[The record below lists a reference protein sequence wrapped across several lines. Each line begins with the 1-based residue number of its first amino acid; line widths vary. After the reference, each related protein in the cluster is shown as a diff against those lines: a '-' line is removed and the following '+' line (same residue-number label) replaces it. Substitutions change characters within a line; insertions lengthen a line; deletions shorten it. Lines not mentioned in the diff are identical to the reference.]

1 MMKSKQQLLALKTA
15 AISVILVWTVAVV
28 QPHFVAGSVADSA
41 CEVILIPGKLF
52 ASMFSDRGTASPEFL
67 WRSRISTVVMLAT
80 VLYFVM
86 RKTALHAASRAHR
99 SLADRQP
106 DYILAH
112 KHCIENRA
120 EVEASVLCGC
130 FYCVSIYPPSE
141 IVDWIDDQEALTA
154 DCPRCGLDAVIGSAS
169 GFPITSEFLNLMN
182 EHWFEGHRS
191 GRSSL

>member
-1 MMKSKQQLLALKTA
+1 MMKSKPLLALYTVL
-15 AISVILVWTVAVV
+15 ISVVVVWTVAVV
-28 QPHFVAGSVADSA
+28 QPHFVAGSVADLA

-67 WRSRISTVVMLAT
+67 WRSRIATVVLLAT
-80 VLYFVM
+80 VLYLVM
-86 RKTALHAASRAHR
+86 RKMALHATLRAHR
-99 SLADRQP
+99 GLTDPQP

-112 KHCIENRA
+112 KHCIDNRA

>member
-1 MMKSKQQLLALKTA
+1 
-15 AISVILVWTVAVV
+15 
-28 QPHFVAGSVADSA
+28 
-41 CEVILIPGKLF
+41 
-52 ASMFSDRGTASPEFL
+52 MFSDRGTASPEFL

-112 KHCIENRA
+112 KHCMENRG

-130 FYCVSIYPPSE
+130 FYCMSIYPPSE

>member
-1 MMKSKQQLLALKTA
+1 MMKSKPLLALYTVL
-15 AISVILVWTVAVV
+15 ISVVVVWTVAVV
-28 QPHFVAGSVADSA
+28 QPHFVAGSVADLA

-112 KHCIENRA
+112 KHCMENRG

-130 FYCVSIYPPSE
+130 FYCMSIYPPSE

>member
-1 MMKSKQQLLALKTA
+1 MHAKRRYRQHDRWRFRKRDFAGAILPMTKSKPLLALYTVL
-15 AISVILVWTVAVV
+15 ISVILVWTVAVV
-28 QPHFVAGSVADSA
+28 QPHFVAGSVADLA

-112 KHCIENRA
+112 KHCMENRS

-130 FYCVSIYPPSE
+130 FYCMSIYPPSE

-154 DCPRCGLDAVIGSAS
+154 DWRRNTLQVLSSAA
-169 GFPITSEFLNLMN
+169 
-182 EHWFEGHRS
+182 
-191 GRSSL
+191 

>member
-1 MMKSKQQLLALKTA
+1 MMKSKQLLALKTA

-67 WRSRISTVVMLAT
+67 WRSRISTVVLLAT

-112 KHCIENRA
+112 KHCMENRG
-120 EVEASVLCGC
+120 EVETSVLCGC
-130 FYCVSIYPPSE
+130 FYCMSIYPPSE

-191 GRSSL
+191 GRSRL